1 MWGYLRDG
9 RSKGVA
15 TAELQS
21 IMTQLEREFPDL
33 EGRMAVRAVG
43 YVDASLPSVGLV
55 VMDLMLLMV
64 AGVFLVACVNV
75 TNLLLARATVRQREV
90 AL

>member
-1 MWGYLRDG
+1 
-9 RSKGVA
+9 
-15 TAELQS
+15 
-21 IMTQLEREFPDL
+21 
-33 EGRMAVRAVG
+33 MAVRAVG